1 MLVYALGR
9 HSRRFEIP
17 ESFPIALLAGFD
29 GETVEACLRQLGP
42 ELHLLVAGS
51 EAEALRLLGGQP
63 VAVLAVGAGLAAGR
77 AVRLIEEAETAP
89 GAERRANLVLA
100 GGPDPGLFQDL
111 IDRDRVFYLSQEPVP
126 AGDLIALLRS
136 AADRWRSAERQ
147 GNDEERRRT
156 LFARRLLAATQAI
169 SSQRQPA
176 GVARAAAESV
186 EDVAAAERGYCLLYD
201 PATETLWEPP
211 RDADLEEERRESAA
225 VGLVSF
231 VVRTGRPLAIELIGA
246 DPRFDREADDPKAAG
261 DERFAAV
268 PVLGLDGR
276 VLAVLA
282 AVRQAAERAFDDE
295 DLKELTLLAEQAA
308 PTFAQLGLAEGSTDG
323 LPAVT
328 LFREEAVEHHN
339 VGFRGEGD
347 LLRVDPGWMRWTYR
361 LLIVAL
367 AAGLLFT
374 LIAHI
379 REYAEGPAVV
389 RLGGRSDLT
398 ASTDGTVSQVAVSP
412 GDRVEAGRLLV
423 RFYGAREAAE
433 LARLDHE
440 FELQLIN
447 RLRDPADSGA
457 QQGLITLR
465 AERELARSNL
475 AEREVRAT
483 AAGVV
488 SDVRVRAGQHIAPGQ
503 SLLTVVRGESRP
515 VVVAFLPGEYRP
527 LLKPGM
533 PLRLEIQGY
542 RYAYQHL
549 VVDAVE
555 DQVVGPAEARRS
567 LGEGIAD
574 AVQFPGPVVRVEAHL
589 ASGTFEAE
597 GKVRRF
603 HDGMLARAEVRIR
616 SERVLVALIPALKA
630 FFESKE
636 AV

>member
-1 MLVYALGR
+1 
-9 HSRRFEIP
+9 
-17 ESFPIALLAGFD
+17 
-29 GETVEACLRQLGP
+29 
-42 ELHLLVAGS
+42 
-51 EAEALRLLGGQP
+51 
-63 VAVLAVGAGLAAGR
+63 
-77 AVRLIEEAETAP
+77 
-89 GAERRANLVLA
+89 
-100 GGPDPGLFQDL
+100 
-111 IDRDRVFYLSQEPVP
+111 
-126 AGDLIALLRS
+126 
-136 AADRWRSAERQ
+136 
-147 GNDEERRRT
+147 
-156 LFARRLLAATQAI
+156 
-169 SSQRQPA
+169 
-176 GVARAAAESV
+176 
-186 EDVAAAERGYCLLYD
+186 
-201 PATETLWEPP
+201 
-211 RDADLEEERRESAA
+211 
-225 VGLVSF
+225 
-231 VVRTGRPLAIELIGA
+231 
-246 DPRFDREADDPKAAG
+246 
-261 DERFAAV
+261 
-268 PVLGLDGR
+268 
-276 VLAVLA
+276 
-282 AVRQAAERAFDDE
+282 
-295 DLKELTLLAEQAA
+295 
-308 PTFAQLGLAEGSTDG
+308 
-323 LPAVT
+323 
-328 LFREEAVEHHN
+328 
-339 VGFRGEGD
+339 
-347 LLRVDPGWMRWTYR
+347 
-361 LLIVAL
+361 
-367 AAGLLFT
+367 
-374 LIAHI
+374 
-379 REYAEGPAVV
+379 VV

-475 AEREVRAT
+475 AERELRAP

-574 AVQFPGPVVRVEAHL
+574 ALQLPGPVVRVEAHL

-636 AV
+636 AA